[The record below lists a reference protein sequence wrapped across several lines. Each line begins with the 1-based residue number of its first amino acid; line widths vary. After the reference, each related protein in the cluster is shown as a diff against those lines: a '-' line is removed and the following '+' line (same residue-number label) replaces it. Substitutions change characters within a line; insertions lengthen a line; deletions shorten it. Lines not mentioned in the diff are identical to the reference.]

1 MCVFDARRNVWTIFF
16 DANET
21 GGFDLSLFVHLLG
34 SPYIEL
40 DGARLTFPLRKA
52 GDIVICAALGGTVTR
67 DELKSMFWPDMIES
81 RASANLRNA
90 LHMIRAAMPRHIAA
104 DRDSVFLRDFS
115 SDVSALAAAAD
126 PSLPLPENIADEPL
140 AGFGAFGSERLEEYA
155 DAMRHSVRRRVISCL
170 RARIAGCYEKNLR
183 EELIASLEALLAADP
198 YDEDSLLELMEAYR
212 VMGQHAKA
220 LSLFASYSSLV
231 AEKLG
236 ASPSA
241 RARDYFTKV
250 LSEEPDTQENG
261 PAKGSGERFLCRRR
275 ELASLLDSLADSNLR
290 PAAVYVYGEAG
301 IGKTAL
307 INRAIS
313 LLGSGVTVLSSRS
326 CAVGEGYP
334 YSAWNSVVSQIA
346 KALEELGIRPGAREQ
361 SVLSGIFPGF
371 AGGRRLNYNADISL
385 MTERNPIVISGII
398 DGLLRKISAKRR
410 IIAVFE
416 DIHWFD
422 VQSLDLLNAFIST
435 ASTPLGVIMS
445 GRPESSRITLS
456 MLQNLNARARWKITS
471 LKLGPLRD
479 DEISQICRQMLAR
492 DVLIQKGD
500 GCFIRESEG
509 IPLLLFEML
518 RAAAENADSDMT
530 TGLGGLI
537 MARIGEL
544 SDLQKNILAALSVF
558 AAGAEPAQVAEAVG
572 RPLDE
577 ILPAADEL
585 LTRELINERAEEGR
599 VMWDFI
605 HVKVRDCIY
614 GSVSLSNRQE
624 LHRKV
629 AEVLAKRYSPF
640 RWDPNLGAMLRH
652 HYRKSGQKTMELRQY
667 IRELIFD
674 ITLNHDLFP
683 VVMDKVLLSCSTPF
697 SDREET
703 ERKIS
708 QAMSLLDEIRSNES
722 VSESELAGLE
732 ASCFELAGGY
742 RINWGEYQNGMV
754 YIDEA
759 IRLSKKYGFTD
770 THIHCLKH
778 ISYMNLQTEN
788 APKLLASARE
798 LIALA
803 SFAGK
808 PHYAATGVRFVGMAK
823 LMLGMYDESEK
834 IFSHSIKLFE
844 RLGLTGKSHTLSV
857 LVAKCYI
864 GEIFQIKGDSSTALA
879 YFTECVDTCG
889 KMGLYWGRSYFQ
901 MHAAGVGLDM
911 GDMPLLY
918 RHIDEAVSLFEGC
931 RGGRCG
937 SMLYSLKAIADAERG
952 RLGEAES
959 ALKRAELFLS
969 GVARKEWVAT
979 QHLAKAWFASKAA
992 AQGKRTKAA
1001 YRASAA
1007 EHAQKSAALYR
1018 ECGMGLRSLWIEDN
1032 FGPFER

>member
-1 MCVFDARRNVWTIFF
+1 M
-16 DANET
+16 
-21 GGFDLSLFVHLLG
+21 SLFVHFLG
-34 SPYIEL
+34 NPYIEL
-40 DGARLTFPLRKA
+40 DGARLVFPLRKA

-67 DELKSMFWPDMIES
+67 DELKSMFWPDMSES

-90 LHMIRAAMPRHIAA
+90 LYMIRAAMPRHIET
-104 DRDSVFLRDFS
+104 DRDRVFLRDFS
-115 SDVSALAAAAD
+115 SDVSVLAAAAD
-126 PSLPLPENIADEPL
+126 PSVPLPENIADEPL

-155 DAMRHSVRRRVISCL
+155 AAMRQSLRRRVISCL
-170 RARIAGCYEKNLR
+170 RARISGCYEKNLR
-183 EELIASLEALLAADP
+183 EELAASLEALLAADP

-220 LSLFASYSSLV
+220 LSLFASYSSLL
-231 AEKLG
+231 ADKLG

-241 RARDYFTKV
+241 RARGYFAKV
-250 LSEEPDTQENG
+250 LNEEPGTSEG
-261 PAKGSGERFLCRRR
+261 GSPKGSGERFLCRRR
-275 ELASLLDSLADSNLR
+275 ELAALLDSLADSTLR

-307 INRAIS
+307 INRALS
-313 LLGSGVTVLSSRS
+313 LLGSGATILSSRS

-334 YSAWNSVVSQIA
+334 YSAWNSVMSQIA
-346 KALEELGIRPGAREQ
+346 KVLEELGIKPGAREQ

-398 DGLLRKISAKRR
+398 DGLLRKISAKKR

-422 VQSLDLLNAFIST
+422 VQSLDLLSAFIST

-445 GRPESSRITLS
+445 GRPESSRITLA
-456 MLQNLNARARWKITS
+456 MLQNLNAQARWKITS

-479 DEISQICRQMLAR
+479 DEIAQICRQTLEP
-492 DVLIQKGD
+492 DVLTQKGD
-500 GCFIRESEG
+500 DCFIRESEG

-518 RAAAENADSDMT
+518 RAAAENPDSDIT

-537 MARIGEL
+537 MARMGEL
-544 SDLQKNILAALSVF
+544 SSLQRNILAALSVF

-577 ILPAADEL
+577 ILPAADGL
-585 LTRELINERAEEGR
+585 LTRELINERAEDGR
-599 VMWDFI
+599 VVWDFI
-605 HVKVRDCIY
+605 HVKVRDCVY
-614 GSVSLSNRQE
+614 GSLSLSSRQE
-624 LHRKV
+624 LHRK
-629 AEVLAKRYSPF
+629 AAGVLAGRYSPL
-640 RWDPNLGAMLRH
+640 RWDPNLGAMLSH
-652 HYRKSGQKTMELRQY
+652 HYQKSGQKTMQLRQY

-683 VVMDKVLLSCSTPF
+683 VVLDKVLLSCSAPF

-722 VSESELAGLE
+722 VGERELARLE

-742 RINWGEYQNGMV
+742 RISWGEYKNGMV

-788 APKLLASARE
+788 AARLLASARE

-803 SFAGK
+803 AFAGK

-823 LMLGMYDESEK
+823 SMLGMYDESEK
-834 IFSHSIKLFE
+834 IFDHSIKLFE
-844 RLGLTGKSHTLSV
+844 RLGLTGKSYTLSI

-864 GEIFQIKGDSSTALA
+864 GEIFQIKGDSAAALS
-879 YFTECVDTCG
+879 YFTECVDACET
-889 KMGLYWGRSYFQ
+889 MGLYWGRSYFQ
-901 MHAAGVGLDM
+901 MHAASVGLDT

-952 RLGEAES
+952 RLDEAEL

-969 GVARKEWVAT
+969 GVARKEWTAA

-1007 EHAQKSAALYR
+1007 EHAKKSAALYR
-1018 ECGMGLRSLWIEDN
+1018 ECGMGLRSLWIEEK
-1032 FGPFER
+1032 FGPFKR